1 MSEILDIIWKILGIT
16 FTTIAS
22 VFMVLPMLFLCVKA
36 AFFDL
41 RKSRYEGRIAKQQW
55 EEHIQNLNP
64 DSALFEA
71 RKNITELK
79 KQLNNQTDE
88 LASYRENVP
97 KIEKENYDLTMQNR
111 SLTQQEKDR
120 SELLDRIAQKNL
132 EFQAEIDSLRA
143 ENKNL
148 HNENEQLNKK
158 LSSAKKAKKTKTLFW
173 STEQKEFYKSDRLKA
188 VFDEQIQ
195 ERFSSPI
202 QEAPPPHFAFV
213 TIKPSNKVIT
223 KAIQKGKETPSHY
236 ETTLWHCTCRDFNKN
251 LKRKAPCKHILA
263 LAICVGIISPTGEFI
278 NTNPKIPESEDT

>member
-1 MSEILDIIWKILGIT
+1 MIETIKFIGAV
-16 FTTIAS
+16 IAS
-22 VFMVLPMLFLCVKA
+22 LLAFAVAIFYLLPVLFMGLRV

-41 RKSRYEGRIAKQQW
+41 KKSIYESKI
-55 EEHIQNLNP
+55 
-64 DSALFEA
+64 A
-71 RKNITELK
+71 RKNWEEVWQSVDKNSALHAAKRDVVELK
-79 KQLNNQTDE
+79 KKLNAQTDE
-88 LASYRENVP
+88 LTAYRENVP
-97 KIEKENYDLTMQNR
+97 KIEKENNDLTMQNR
-111 SLTQQEKDR
+111 ELIQQEKDR
-120 SELLDRIAQKNL
+120 SELLDRIVQKNL
-132 EFQAEIDSLRA
+132 EFQIEIDALRA

-158 LSSAKKAKKTKTLFW
+158 ISSSKKAKKTKTLFW

-202 QEAPPPHFAFV
+202 KEDEPPHFAFV

-236 ETTLWHCTCRDFNKN
+236 ETTLRYCTCRDFNKN

-263 LAICVGIISPTGEFI
+263 LALCVGIISPTGEFI
-278 NTNPKIPESEDT
+278 NTNPKIPESKNT